1 MQPLRCACCVC
12 FQKSGIEKLIPNM
25 MIDDFLF
32 EPCGYSMNG
41 ISNKNV
47 SIFFVCFKLFC
58 NLFTQFCMQLKV
70 MHVLFYL
77 HLSSLS
83 QALIVTVDNEQS
95 PLWQVH
101 YFIGQYASTLNPDHR
116 LLLLQFAF

>member
-1 MQPLRCACCVC
+1 MQPLRCAYYVC

-47 SIFFVCFKLFC
+47 STFFVCLKLFW
-58 NLFTQFCMQLKV
+58 NLFTQFCMPFKI
-70 MHVLFYL
+70 MHVSFSL
-77 HLSSLS
+77 HVSSLS
-83 QALIVTVDNEQS
+83 PPALIVTVDDEQS
-95 PLWQVH
+95 PLW
-101 YFIGQYASTLNPDHR
+101 
-116 LLLLQFAF
+116 

>member
-1 MQPLRCACCVC
+1 
-12 FQKSGIEKLIPNM
+12 

>member
-1 MQPLRCACCVC
+1 MQPLRHACCVC

-47 SIFFVCFKLFC
+47 SIFFVCLKLFW
-58 NLFTQFCMQLKV
+58 NLFTQFCMQLKN
-70 MHVLFYL
+70 MHVLFSL

-83 QALIVTVDNEQS
+83 PRTLIVTVDEQS
-95 PLWQVH
+95 PLWHRH
-101 YFIGQYASTLNPDHR
+101 YFI
-116 LLLLQFAF
+116 